1 MKHRLIFLFIAAA
14 ILIGVICV
22 SVAAKDTP
30 TEVYLEGT
38 EISDGVMQYV
48 DEDGTT
54 ITVEEWTPGS

>member
-1 MKHRLIFLFIAAA
+1 MKHRFIFLLITAA
-14 ILIGVICV
+14 ILIGVICISV
-22 SVAAKDTP
+22 SARDTP
-30 TEVYLEGT
+30 KEVYLEGT